1 MIFSPRLTPSPPFTL
16 TTRKNASIPCAAP
29 KNRTSPTRKSGH
41 ERMGKAGSIAALR
54 PTVPT
59 TAAKTFFG
67 TNFGQF
73 PAIFGTKFG
82 LWCEFRADFW
92 IFESEFWEMLHNV
105 LNSSGD
111 FVPL

>member
-1 MIFSPRLTPSPPFTL
+1 
-16 TTRKNASIPCAAP
+16 
-29 KNRTSPTRKSGH
+29 
-41 ERMGKAGSIAALR
+41 MGKAGSIAALR

-73 PAIFGTKFG
+73 PAFFGTTFG
-82 LWCEFRADFW
+82 FWYEIRADFW
-92 IFESEFWEMLHNV
+92 IFWSEFWEMPHNV
-105 LNSSGD
+105 FFSSSD